1 MRTDRTS
8 AIGWLTEPVPAMLS
22 VRLLLMLPARF
33 DAVHTNTPDCF
44 SVVGSRVNLRRKERE
59 VKMYSCSYE

>member
-1 MRTDRTS
+1 
-8 AIGWLTEPVPAMLS
+8 MLS